1 LIDLSRVRRRC
12 ATLLVGIDGAGGAGK
27 STLAASLTNKIV
39 AMDDFV
45 AAPWDWYD
53 FDRLRREVLEPLQ
66 RDEPARYQRMDWSD
80 GELKEWQA
88 IEPGGVVAVEGVA
101 ALDLCLRDAYDYRIW
116 VETPKEICFARGLER
131 DGPGALPLWEA
142 WSEKEQRYWA
152 EQRPRESADAI
163 VDGSGR

>member
-1 LIDLSRVRRRC
+1 LIDLSGVPRRS

-27 STLAASLTNKIV
+27 STLAATLTKKIV

-45 AAPWDWYD
+45 AAPWEWYD
-53 FDRLRREVLEPLQ
+53 FDRLWRDVLEPLQ

-80 GELKEWQA
+80 GALKEWHA

-101 ALDLCLRDAYDYRIW
+101 ALDVRVRDAYDYRIW

-131 DGPGALPLWEA
+131 DGPDALPLWEA

-163 VDGSGR
+163 VDGSGG